1 MGIGIPVEMLASFMT
16 SINHPPMPDSFIHA
30 INLTTADSKITAV
43 SVYTDRAEVTRS
55 FRIQLQTG
63 QNHVKITRL
72 PNVLQDDSVRLSEVV
87 MRDMSEN

>member
-1 MGIGIPVEMLASFMT
+1 MVPVVLCIMAS
-16 SINHPPMPDSFIHA
+16 IDHPPTPDSFIHA

-43 SVYTDRAEVTRS
+43 SIYTDRAEVTRS
-55 FRIQLQTG
+55 FRIQLKIG

-87 MRDMSEN
+87 NRDISEN